1 LGGPA
6 RLAFIVFSEA
16 YQRLRLNPAPWPSK
30 LTSLFWFFKLGS
42 SMRAKANEPVDSL
55 VGARI
60 RLLRKRRKM
69 SQAELGKAIGVT
81 FQQIQKY
88 ENGKNRIGAGRLH
101 LVATSLNV
109 PIAELFDSVA
119 ESARTLKA
127 TKSLAFDSQAFRIAE
142 AFVKISDKQVR
153 SSLVDLAEAMA
164 RKSGAR

>member
-1 LGGPA
+1 
-6 RLAFIVFSEA
+6 
-16 YQRLRLNPAPWPSK
+16 
-30 LTSLFWFFKLGS
+30 
-42 SMRAKANEPVDSL
+42 MRAKANEPIDLL

-60 RLLRKRRKM
+60 RILRQRRKM
-69 SQAELGKAIGVT
+69 SQTELGKAIGVT

-88 ENGKNRIGAGRLH
+88 ENGKNRVGAGRLH
-101 LVATSLNV
+101 LVAIALNV
-109 PIAELFDSVA
+109 SITELFDGVA

-164 RKSGAR
+164 RTSGSRS